1 MKQFKFATIVLVT
14 VMACANQGFPPG
26 GPEDKSPP
34 QVLRSFPP
42 ADSTHVPRDVH
53 VQIIF
58 NEAVVPRTVEESFFI
73 TPFSGDKARFRWRND
88 RVLTVTFAD
97 SLLADRTYVVT
108 IGSGAKDRRNNMMKE
123 SYTLAFSTGA
133 TLDRGEIRG
142 VVYGE
147 TTAGAQVWA
156 YDLNETPD
164 PNPAERSPLYIT
176 QAGKDGGYRLTN
188 LALGAYRL
196 FAVMDRNVNNR
207 YDAEFDLLGVC
218 PRDVRLDSS
227 ALRDEPLN
235 FRIALRDT
243 TAPRLEA
250 ASAPDNRHV
259 DLRFSEPMQPERMT
273 DVANFVAFS
282 AADTLTI
289 ENASVDLFNRSMV
302 HLATFAQTA
311 GLEYTVIVHQGTDRS
326 GLPLGQA
333 NRAVFTGSAVP
344 DTVKPRY
351 LAMMPKDSS
360 KFVPPNA
367 PLTFHFSKAM
377 QPATISRM
385 TVADTLG
392 DTVRGTVT
400 WRDKTQFVFTPQ
412 SSYKKETFYL
422 VTLPVDSVFDLAGNA
437 LADTLFRRQF
447 TTVNPDT
454 LSAISGT
461 LRDADSTATGPFV
474 LKAKSVKQKE
484 PMIYDLKVER
494 EGRFAFDAIMP
505 GNYIIELFR
514 DRDGDGA
521 FSWGEAF
528 PYQPA
533 ERFYAFPD
541 TIEIRSRWP
550 SDGEEIVLP
559 R

>member
-1 MKQFKFATIVLVT
+1 MKHYKSAIIVFVM

-26 GPEDKSPP
+26 GPEDKTPP
-34 QVLRSFPP
+34 YVLRSFPP
-42 ADSTHVPRDVH
+42 ADSTQVPRDVR
-53 VQIIF
+53 VQITF
-58 NEAVVPRTVEESFFI
+58 SEAVVPRTVEESIFI

-88 RVLTVTFAD
+88 RVLTVMFAD

-108 IGSGAKDRRNNMMKE
+108 IGSGAKDRRNNMMKQ

-156 YDLNETPD
+156 YDLKETPN
-164 PNPAERSPLYIT
+164 PNPAERHPLYIT
-176 QAGKDGGYRLTN
+176 QAGKDGGYHLTN
-188 LALGAYRL
+188 LSLGEYRL

-207 YDAEFDLLGVC
+207 YDAEFDLLGVAH
-218 PRDVRLDSS
+218 RDVRLDSI

-235 FRIALRDT
+235 FRITLRDT

-273 DVANFVAFS
+273 DVANFTAFS
-282 AADTLTI
+282 ADDTLII
-289 ENASVDLFNRSMV
+289 ENASVDLFNRSTV
-302 HLATFAQTA
+302 HLATSAQTGGHDYA
-311 GLEYTVIVHQGTDRS
+311 VIVHQGADQS
-326 GLPLGQA
+326 GLPLLHA
-333 NRAVFTGSAVP
+333 NRAAFTGSAVP

-351 LAMMPKDSS
+351 LTMVPKDSS
-360 KFVPPNA
+360 KFVAADA

-377 QPATISRM
+377 QPETIRTM

-392 DTVRGTVT
+392 DTVRGTIT
-400 WRDKTQFVFTPQ
+400 WGDQTQFVFTPQ
-412 SSYKKETFYL
+412 TPYKKETFYL
-422 VTLPVDSVFDLAGNA
+422 VTLPVDSVFDLSGNT

-454 LSAISGT
+454 LAAIAGP
-461 LRDADSTATGPFV
+461 LRDSDSTAAGAFF
-474 LKAKSVKQKE
+474 LKARSVRQKE
-484 PMIYDLKVER
+484 PLIYDLKVER
-494 EGRFAFDAIMP
+494 EGRFAFEKMMP
-505 GNYIIELFR
+505 GSYVIELFR

-528 PYQPA
+528 PYRPA
-533 ERFYAFPD
+533 ERFYALPD

-550 SDGEEIVLP
+550 SDGEEIILP